1 MVQNSMFNNASI
13 LFLAKVA
20 NAQQSFLFGA
30 ANLALV
36 FTTSLSLNSHQKSIF
51 FFILVVA
58 IHFKGFFHRFGS
70 MVKINN
76 FF

>member
-1 MVQNSMFNNASI
+1 MFNNASI

-51 FFILVVA
+51 F
-58 IHFKGFFHRFGS
+58 
-70 MVKINN
+70 
-76 FF
+76 